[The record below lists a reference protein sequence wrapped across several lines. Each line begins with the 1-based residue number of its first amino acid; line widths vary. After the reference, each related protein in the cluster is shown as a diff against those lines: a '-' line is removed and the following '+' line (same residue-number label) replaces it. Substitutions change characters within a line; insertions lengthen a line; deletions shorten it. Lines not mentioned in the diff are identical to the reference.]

1 MQNLLLLL
9 NLALTA
15 HAAVCRNA
23 ASRGSKYILEIGNA
37 NISPDGF
44 ERSAVLAGGTF
55 PGPIISGQKGDRF
68 QIDVINTLTDTSMP
82 ITTSVHWHGIFQD
95 KTNWDDG
102 AAWVSQCP
110 ILPNNSFSYDF
121 SVPKQAGT
129 FWYHSHLSTQYCD
142 GLKGPF
148 IVYDPYDP
156 HKHLYDVDD
165 ETTVITLSDWY
176 HEPSLALL
184 GDIPPPSDTTLI
196 NGKGRQAGGEAV
208 DLHVLQ
214 VEPGKRYR
222 LRLISM
228 SCDPNFNFSIDGH
241 NLTIIEVDGEN
252 VRPLVVDSLQ
262 IFAGQ
267 RYSVILEANQAVDN
281 YWIRAEPN
289 LNRGTQGFDGGINSA
304 ILRYS
309 DAAAADPTSTDPQST
324 NPLNEV
330 NLHPLIHPA
339 APGLPQ
345 AGGADVVIQ
354 LNHTFDFDAFHFL
367 INNATY
373 VHPTVPV
380 LLQILSGAHTAQ
392 ELLPQD
398 TMYALPKNKVI
409 ELVMPGSDPV
419 IGGPHPFHLHGHTF
433 SVVRSAGSDT
443 YNYANP
449 VRRDT
454 VNTGSSNDSVTIRF
468 VTDNAGPWFLHC
480 HIDWHLEL
488 GLAVIMAE
496 DVPNTVETPSAQWEQ
511 LCPLYQQ
518 SLLDNPGLL

>member
-1 MQNLLLLL
+1 MQNFLLLL

-15 HAAVCRNA
+15 HAAFCRNI
-23 ASRGSKYILEIGNA
+23 ASRGSKYTMEIANQ

-55 PGPIISGQKGDRF
+55 PGPVITGRKGDRF
-68 QIDVINTLTDTSMP
+68 QIDVVNSLTDTSMP
-82 ITTSVHWHGIFQD
+82 ITTSIHWHGLFQD

-102 AAWVSQCP
+102 AAWISQCP

-121 SVPKQAGT
+121 SVPNQAGT

-142 GLKGPF
+142 GLRGAF
-148 IVYDPYDP
+148 VVYDPYDP

-165 ETTVITLSDWY
+165 ESTVITLADWY
-176 HEPSLALL
+176 HEPSLALHNE
-184 GDIPPPSDTTLI
+184 IPPPSDATLI
-196 NGKGRQAGGEAV
+196 NGKGRQAGGAAV
-208 DLHVLQ
+208 DLTVLQ

-222 LRLISM
+222 LRIIGM
-228 SCDPNFNFSIDGH
+228 SCDPNFTFSIDGH

-252 VRPLVVDSLQ
+252 VQPLVVDSLQ
-262 IFAGQ
+262 VFAGQ

-289 LNRGTQGFDGGINSA
+289 VNRGSQGFDGGINSA

-309 DAAAADPTSTDPQST
+309 GAAVADPTSTGPQSA

-330 NLHPLIHPA
+330 NLHPLLNPA
-339 APGLPQ
+339 APGRPS
-345 AGGADVVIQ
+345 ADGADMVIQ

-373 VHPTVPV
+373 AHPTVPV

-409 ELVMPGSDPV
+409 ELIMPGSDPV

-454 VNTGSSNDSVTIRF
+454 VNTGSSADSVTVRF

-496 DVPNTVETPSAQWEQ
+496 DVPDTVEQPSEQWEQ

-518 SLLDNPGLL
+518 SLLENPGLL